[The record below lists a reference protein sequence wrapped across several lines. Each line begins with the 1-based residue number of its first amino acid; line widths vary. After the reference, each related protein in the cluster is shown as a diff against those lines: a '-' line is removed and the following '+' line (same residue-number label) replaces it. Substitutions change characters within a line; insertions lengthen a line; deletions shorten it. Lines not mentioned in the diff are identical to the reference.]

1 MSVRRKRR
9 QCPRRLDRQKRRRD
23 FVSGVTARFHETTPA
38 ATRHTVEPGVR
49 NFPSQFLIGGLLAV
63 ALRAGPVE
71 SAIVAAMRL
80 PEAANY
86 QWHTEVT
93 DDARTYEIVGATDR
107 ATDYSLVTMPM
118 PATTSSG
125 RPGGPRGGRA
135 SGGNSNTVT
144 AVFSGDENLVVQE
157 GDAWRRP
164 GERPATA
171 ERGRGGP
178 GGFGGPG
185 SGIGGPGVP
194 RGRGPRGGR
203 GPGTDTPTPPS
214 NLQNTL
220 NRPHEEIAVIIAGS
234 EDMKAEGEVISG
246 RLTETSAQ
254 LLLVHAGQ
262 KDLTPLR
269 ASGTFR
275 LWVKAGA
282 LVRYETKL
290 EGVIQLETPAG
301 RREYT
306 VHQTA
311 TTRVSNVGTTKVDVP
326 EAARKQLGG

>member
-1 MSVRRKRR
+1 M
-9 QCPRRLDRQKRRRD
+9 
-23 FVSGVTARFHETTPA
+23 
-38 ATRHTVEPGVR
+38 R
-49 NFPSQFLIGGLLAV
+49 NFPFQFLIGVLTAV

-80 PEAANY
+80 PDAANY
-86 QWHTEVT
+86 RWQTAVT
-93 DDARTYEIVGATDR
+93 DDARTYEIVGETDR
-107 ATDYSLVTMPM
+107 GTDYSLVTMPM
-118 PATTSSG
+118 PAATSSA
-125 RPGGPRGGRA
+125 RPGGTRGGRA

-144 AVFSGDENLVVQE
+144 AVFSGDEKFVVQD

-164 GERPATA
+164 GELSASP
-171 ERGRGGP
+171 ERGRGAP

-185 SGIGGPGVP
+185 GGFGGPGGP
-194 RGRGPRGGR
+194 RGRSPRGGR
-203 GPGTDTPTPPS
+203 DSGTAAPPARS

-234 EDMKAEGEVISG
+234 EDMKADGEVISG

-275 LWVKAGA
+275 LWVKDGA
-282 LVRYETKL
+282 LVKYETNL
-290 EGVIQLETPAG
+290 EGVLQLETPAG

-311 TTRVSNVGTTKVDVP
+311 TTSVSNVGTTKVDVP
-326 EAARKQLGG
+326 EAARKKLGS